1 MTLQQ
6 CVEHGPKVLLVSPTT
21 ISQFLKRKDPII
33 AEPIKRIARIHE
45 TREKRNIPKFA
56 EDEYQVQASFI
67 GVQNLNPE
75 SSNALKNFLEYGVYR
90 A

>member
-1 MTLQQ
+1 MTLQ
-6 CVEHGPKVLLVSPTT
+6 H
-21 ISQFLKRKDPII
+21 
-33 AEPIKRIARIHE
+33 
-45 TREKRNIPKFA
+45 IPKFA